1 MNRTEI
7 ISFFKNRIQEFKTQ
21 EIHFRKLDQ
30 RLSFFRI
37 TWFILILIGIVMLAN
52 SRAFYEMAGLGILG
66 LFIFI
71 FSIKYHQ
78 KIKFK
83 FRQFQILRQINDQ
96 EIKRLKGDFSTFQ
109 SDGSSFINVE
119 HPYTSDL
126 DIFGKN
132 SLFQWLCRS
141 STVSG
146 QKKLAEFLKQPASN
160 SIILLRQEAIAE
172 LAQNT
177 DFRHQFEA
185 YGKHF
190 QNLEKVQKFTNPFT
204 FEELIFK
211 DKKLIILSF
220 LMPILLGL
228 SLIGSFFGV
237 PILISVVIFIANSL
251 ILRKNFQ
258 KISNITQ
265 KTIQYLTEI
274 QAFVFLAEMVERT
287 SFKSSHLIQLRKSL
301 LEENTSEKNSASLV
315 IKKLY
320 QTIENL
326 SFRENP
332 YFYLFFNI
340 PFLWELHQIRR
351 FEHLRVKYES
361 QFPKWFEVI
370 AEIDALNSF
379 GGIAF
384 AQEEFH
390 FPEITEIPYH
400 FEAKNLAHP
409 LIFPLEQRI
418 ANDFKMSKKRVCN
431 LITGSNMS
439 GKSTFLRTV
448 GLNIVL
454 ASAGAPVCADRL
466 QVTPFQL
473 FTSMRTQD
481 SLSESTS
488 SFYAE
493 LKRIQQ
499 LLELVE
505 SGEAVCYF
513 LDEILKGTNSDD
525 RHRGAKALIKQLQ
538 NQGVS
543 GFISTHDLELGKQTD
558 SMPHTVRNF
567 SFNSQIN
574 GEELRFD
581 YKISEGI
588 CQSFNA
594 SILMQKIGIEIDN
607 YGKD

>member
-7 ISFFKNRIQEFKTQ
+7 ILFFQKRIQEFKAQ

-37 TWFILILIGIVMLAN
+37 TWFILILIGVVILAN
-52 SRAFYEMAGLGILG
+52 NRAFYEMAGLGVLG
-66 LFIFI
+66 LSVFV
-71 FSIKYHQ
+71 FSIKHHQ
-78 KIKFK
+78 TIKFK
-83 FRQFQILRQINDQ
+83 FRQFQILRQINEQ
-96 EIKRLKGDFSTFQ
+96 EIKRLEGDFSTFQ
-109 SDGSSFINVE
+109 SDGSIFINAE

-141 STVSG
+141 STISG
-146 QKKLAEFLKQPASN
+146 QEKLAEFLKQPASK
-160 SIILLRQEAIAE
+160 ITILLRQEAVIE

-190 QNLEKVQKFTNPFT
+190 QNLEKVQKYTNPFISKD
-204 FEELIFK
+204 LIFK
-211 DKKLIILSF
+211 DIKLIILSF
-220 LMPILLGL
+220 LLPISLVL
-228 SLIGSFFGV
+228 SLIGLFFGFSIIIPV
-237 PILISVVIFIANSL
+237 VVFIINSMILG
-251 ILRKNFQ
+251 KYFQ
-258 KISNITQ
+258 KITDITQ
-265 KTIQYLTEI
+265 KTIRYLTEI
-274 QAFVFLAEMVERT
+274 QAFVFLAEMIEKT
-287 SFKSSHLIQLRKSL
+287 DFKSSHLIQLRKSL
-301 LEENTSEKNSASLV
+301 LEENTSKRNSASLV
-315 IKKLY
+315 IKELY
-320 QTIENL
+320 RTIENL

-340 PFLWELHQIRR
+340 PFLWELHQMRR
-351 FEHLRVKYES
+351 FEQLKVKYED

-390 FPEITEIPYH
+390 FPEITEIPYY

-409 LIFPLEQRI
+409 LIFPLKQRV
-418 ANDFKMSKKRVCN
+418 ANDFKMTHKRVCN

-448 GLNIVL
+448 GLNMVL
-454 ASAGAPVCADRL
+454 ASAGAPVCADKL

-493 LKRIQQ
+493 LKRIRQ

-505 SGEAVCYF
+505 SGEIVCYF

-538 NQGVS
+538 NHGVS
-543 GFISTHDLELGKQTD
+543 GFISTHDLQLGKQAN
-558 SMPHTVRNF
+558 SMPHMVRNF

-574 GEELRFD
+574 AEELQFD

-588 CQSFNA
+588 CRSFNA

-607 YGKD
+607 L